1 MNSLQE
7 LLDYLREKH
16 PGVYQTLP
24 DIGGSTQQPQPLRPM
39 PDFNLPWATPK
50 RPPPNFN
57 LPWTRPNRPMPDFNL
72 PYRPGIPQWPDER
85 YWKNPF
91 RKKPRWPGGRDWKN
105 PDPGFG
111 VSPPGG
117 GKNLDPGFQ
126 FSPPSLPEYDP
137 ESKWYNPNWRQEA
150 EERRGLPPGHLVH
163 LIPPSQAENSPFWG
177 RPRWQKRRDRFG
189 RGD

>member
-1 MNSLQE
+1 MDLQE
-7 LLDYLREKH
+7 LLDHLKKKY

-24 DIGGSTQQPQPLRPM
+24 GRESFREPLPIPHPGGM
-39 PDFNLPWATPK
+39 PF
-50 RPPPNFN
+50 PPPGR
-57 LPWTRPNRPMPDFNL
+57 W
-72 PYRPGIPQWPDER
+72 
-85 YWKNPF
+85 
-91 RKKPRWPGGRDWKN
+91 KKPGWPGGRDWKN

-150 EERRGLPPGHLVH
+150 EERMGLPPGHLVH

>member
-1 MNSLQE
+1 MDLQE
-7 LLDYLREKH
+7 LLDHLKKKY

-24 DIGGSTQQPQPLRPM
+24 GRESFREPLPIPHPGGM
-39 PDFNLPWATPK
+39 PF
-50 RPPPNFN
+50 PPPGR
-57 LPWTRPNRPMPDFNL
+57 W
-72 PYRPGIPQWPDER
+72 
-85 YWKNPF
+85 
-91 RKKPRWPGGRDWKN
+91 KKPGWPGGRDWKN

-111 VSPPGG
+111 ISPPGG

-150 EERRGLPPGHLVH
+150 EERMGLPPGHLVH
-163 LIPPSQAENSPFWG
+163 LVPPSQAENSPFGG